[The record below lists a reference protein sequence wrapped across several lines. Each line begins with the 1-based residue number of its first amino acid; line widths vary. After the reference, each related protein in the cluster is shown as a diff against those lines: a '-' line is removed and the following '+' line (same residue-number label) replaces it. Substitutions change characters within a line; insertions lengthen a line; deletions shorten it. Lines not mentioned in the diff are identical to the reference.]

1 MGPLEGIKVVELA
14 GLGPAPMCAMLLA
27 EMGATVIRIERKA
40 PVQNEGNPR
49 PRKFDLLLRGRP
61 AIAMDLKQPAAIA
74 CVLDMAAQ
82 ADALIEGFRPGVME
96 RLGLGPGICL
106 ARNPRLVYGR
116 MTAWG
121 QDGPLSQAAARDIN
135 AIALSGALHAI
146 GRRGQPPSIPL
157 SLVGDFGG
165 GALYLMQG
173 VLAAII
179 SAQRT
184 GRGQVV
190 DAAML
195 DGAASLMTNF
205 YGRHASGA
213 WGSERGSNIT
223 DSGAWFYDVYECAD
237 HKWLAVG
244 ALEASSQQ
252 QLLAV
257 LELDAASVGSA
268 VDRGNWPRARTILAA
283 RFRTRARDAWCARFE
298 ACDACV
304 APVLDFDEA
313 PQHAHPGARGTFV
326 EVEGIPQPG
335 PAPRFSATPTRIP
348 MPPQEITA
356 ANTARA
362 LSKWFDPEGIARLRS
377 NGVID

>member
-1 MGPLEGIKVVELA
+1 
-14 GLGPAPMCAMLLA
+14 MCAMLLA

-40 PVQNEGNPR
+40 PVRNAVNPR
-49 PRKFDLLLRGRP
+49 PLKFDLLLRGRP
-61 AIAMDLKQPAAIA
+61 AIALDLKQPAAIA
-74 CVLDMAAQ
+74 CVLDMMTQ

-96 RLGLGPGICL
+96 RLGLGPQHCF

-121 QDGPLSQAAARDIN
+121 QDGPLSQTAARDIN

-165 GALYLMQG
+165 GALYLVQG

-179 SAQRT
+179 SAERT

-190 DAAML
+190 DAAMV

-205 YGRHASGA
+205 YGRRASGA
-213 WGSERGSNIT
+213 WSTERGSNIT
-223 DSGAWFYDVYECAD
+223 DSGAWFYDVYACSD
-237 HKWLAVG
+237 GKWLAVG
-244 ALEASSQQ
+244 ALDAGSQQ
-252 QLLAV
+252 QLLEV
-257 LELDAASVGSA
+257 LELDSASVGSPM
-268 VDRGNWPRARTILAA
+268 DLDNWPRARAVLAG
-283 RFRTRARDAWCARFE
+283 RMRTRTRDAWCALFE
-298 ACDACV
+298 GRDACV

-313 PQHAHPGARGTFV
+313 PRHAHLKARGTFV
-326 EVEGIPQPG
+326 EVDGIPQPA
-335 PAPRFSATPTRIP
+335 PAPRFSGTPTSIP
-348 MPPQEITA
+348 MAPQEITG

-362 LSKWFDPEGIARLRS
+362 LSAWFDEARIDELRRS
-377 NGVID
+377 GVID